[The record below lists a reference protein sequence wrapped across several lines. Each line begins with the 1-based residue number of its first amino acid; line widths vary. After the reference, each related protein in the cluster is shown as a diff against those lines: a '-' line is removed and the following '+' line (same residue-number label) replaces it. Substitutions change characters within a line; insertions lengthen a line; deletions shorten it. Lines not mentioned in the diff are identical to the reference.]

1 MNSNGDSDSGANEE
15 KNRVLEEKVSPI
27 IEKAMHQHLG
37 VTVKEVKKDITDI
50 LSKPKL
56 FMLPIGFDQPFK
68 TAKKNFKK
76 EYLRKILRENGGN
89 VSKCAKIA
97 GVDRRTIHRLL
108 SEFSLNPEEF
118 RSETRHQDYSR
129 ELKVQNIIEKTLE
142 HYKEFLHPS
151 KVQQFYQEA
160 PNISKQIIKE
170 MPLEEQLTMS
180 KAERIFEKEYFETNL
195 ESNNWNV
202 RKTAGSIGIAEETLH
217 RKIKDIGL
225 TRK

>member
-1 MNSNGDSDSGANEE
+1 MNSSSDSNTSEE
-15 KNRVLEEKVSPI
+15 KNRALEEKVSPI

-37 VTVKEVKKDITDI
+37 VTVEEVKKDITDI

-56 FMLPIGFDQPFK
+56 FTLPIDFDQSFK
-68 TAKKNFKK
+68 TAKKKFKK
-76 EYLRKILRENGGN
+76 EYLKKILRENGGN
-89 VSKCAKIA
+89 ISKCAKIA

-108 SEFSLNPEEF
+108 SEFSINPKDF
-118 RSETRHQDYSR
+118 RSEARHRDYSR

-180 KAERIFEKEYFETNL
+180 KAERIFEKEYL
-195 ESNNWNV
+195 EASLKSNNWSV
-202 RKTAGSIGIAEETLH
+202 RKTANSIGIAEETLH
-217 RKIKDIGL
+217 RKIKSTGL